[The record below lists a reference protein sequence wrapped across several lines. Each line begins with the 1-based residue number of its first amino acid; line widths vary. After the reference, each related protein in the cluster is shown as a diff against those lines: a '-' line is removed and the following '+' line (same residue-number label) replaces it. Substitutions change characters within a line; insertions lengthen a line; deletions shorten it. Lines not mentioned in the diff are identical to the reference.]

1 MAKRTRVVIDGSL
14 YECSRPGAGG
24 RRVCELAPNTA
35 VIEVGERAL
44 GVRLTPAS
52 SRALDGAFALATAD
66 LEKGVLRRHGHQL
79 KAARSGGRGGLGRM
93 IDETVVK
100 VRLSFAAD
108 CVQGALEVY
117 GYEVT
122 RVAPF

>member
-1 MAKRTRVVIDGSL
+1 MARRTRVVIDGSL
-14 YECSRPGAGG
+14 YDCSQPGAGG
-24 RRVCELAPNTA
+24 RRVCKPAPNTA

-52 SRALDGAFALATAD
+52 SRSLDGAFALATI
-66 LEKGVLRRHGHQL
+66 ERKTLRRRGHRL
-79 KAARSGGRGGLGRM
+79 EVARPERRDGLSRM
-93 IDETVVK
+93 IDETIAK
-100 VRLSFAAD
+100 TCLSLAAD

-122 RVAPF
+122 RVEHF

>member
-1 MAKRTRVVIDGSL
+1 MIDGCL
-14 YECSRPGAGG
+14 YDCSEPGAGG
-24 RRVCELAPNTA
+24 RRVCEPAPNTA

-66 LEKGVLRRHGHQL
+66 LAKGVLRRHGHQL
-79 KAARSGGRGGLGRM
+79 QAARAGGHSGLGRM
-93 IDETVVK
+93 IGETATK
-100 VRLSFAAD
+100 ARLSLAAD

-122 RVAPF
+122 RFEHF

>member
-1 MAKRTRVVIDGSL
+1 MIDGSL
-14 YECSRPGAGG
+14 YDCSRPGAGG
-24 RRVCELAPNTA
+24 RRVCKPAPNTA

-52 SRALDGAFALATAD
+52 SRSLDGAFALATAD
-66 LEKGVLRRHGHQL
+66 LAKGVLRRHGHQL
-79 KAARSGGRGGLGRM
+79 KAARSGGRNGLSRM
-93 IDETVVK
+93 IDETVAK
-100 VRLSFAAD
+100 VHLSLAAD

-122 RVAPF
+122 RVEHF